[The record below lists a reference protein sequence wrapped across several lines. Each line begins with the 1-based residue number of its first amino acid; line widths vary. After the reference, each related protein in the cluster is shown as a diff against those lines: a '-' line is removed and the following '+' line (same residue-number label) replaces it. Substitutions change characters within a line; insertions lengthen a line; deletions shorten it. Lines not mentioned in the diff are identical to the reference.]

1 MKSSLSVLLLLSL
14 LFSALIWV
22 NPLRTTEPDD
32 FFANLQRQ
40 HQQNIEHQKH
50 VSLIKFFDHYKGKK
64 PYPINSY
71 VTYAQ
76 QYQID
81 YRLLSAISVA
91 ESSAGNHA
99 CGNNW
104 WGWQSCKGYN
114 FASVTEGIKF
124 VSEKLG
130 TGYYYANKSIE
141 NKIHSYNCNPSYWI
155 QIKGFLEEIK

>member
-1 MKSSLSVLLLLSL
+1 MLLLLSL
-14 LFSALIWV
+14 SLSALLLG
-22 NPLRTTEPDD
+22 NPLHTTEPDD

-40 HQQNIEHQKH
+40 HIQNIEHQKR

-64 PYPINSY
+64 PYPINAY
-71 VTYAQ
+71 ITYAE

-81 YRLLSAISVA
+81 YRLLPAISVA

-99 CGNNW
+99 CGYNW

-114 FASVTEGIKF
+114 FGSVTEGIQF

-130 TGYYYANKSIE
+130 TGYYYCGKSIKD
-141 NKIHSYNCNPSYWI
+141 KIHSYNGNPSYWI
-155 QIKGFLEEIK
+155 QIKGFLKEISND